1 MFGVRLSFLAT
12 AALSAAVSFANV
24 RLEVSSDHPD
34 AVYRCGE
41 KAVFVVKAVDAV
53 TGAAATGGTVRVR
66 LDNFGETVV
75 AAERTLDFA
84 KIGGEFSLAGTLK
97 KPGFL
102 RLLALPGKGTKLAA
116 NAGQGEFN
124 WAVAYEPEK
133 IRPGA
138 PCPADF
144 DAFWTESVAKYDRE
158 VAEDIKLELYP
169 PKCTHEIDFYRL
181 SLTTVGGRKLYGSL
195 ARPKDLSK
203 GPYPLLLQVPGAGP
217 SSVGWGQ
224 PGQVTVFMNVHYYE
238 PLDADGK
245 VRAERQAV
253 EDREWGAKYGVG
265 RYTLA
270 GISESREAYFY
281 YGAILGI
288 RRVFHWASKLP
299 EVNRANVTYDGT
311 SQGGGFGLIMTALC
325 PFMRKSTVFVPA
337 LTDLLGYK
345 AGSRRSGWPRLVESQ
360 SESGRAAAERW
371 ASYFDG
377 ANFAARIRTPIAF
390 EVGFGDNVC
399 PPQCGYAAYNV
410 CPAADKRIYH
420 GIGQGHAVPG
430 EMYGQLAKWRNGK

>member
-1 MFGVRLSFLAT
+1 MRLSFLAT
-12 AALSAAVSFANV
+12 AALSAAVSFADV

-41 KAVFVVKAVDAV
+41 KAVFAVKAVDAA
-53 TGAAATGGTVRVR
+53 TGVAATGGVIRIR
-66 LDNFGETVV
+66 LDNFGESVRF
-75 AAERTLDFA
+75 ERTVNLA
-84 KIGGEFSLAGTLK
+84 EEASVTLEGSLAE
-97 KPGFL
+97 PGFL
-102 RLLALPGKGTKLAA
+102 RLLAKAESKGLKLVA

-124 WAVAYEPEK
+124 WAVAYEPER

-138 PCPADF
+138 PCPDDF
-144 DAFWTESVAKYDRE
+144 DAFWADAIAKYDRE
-158 VAEDIKLELYP
+158 VPKDIRLDLYP
-169 PKCTHEIDFYRL
+169 PKCTDALDFYRL

-217 SSVGWGQ
+217 SSIGWGQ

-245 VRAERQAV
+245 ARAARQTT

-299 EVNRANVTYDGT
+299 EVKATDITYDGT

-345 AGSRRSGWPRLVESQ
+345 AGNRRSGWPRLVESQ
-360 SESGRAAAERW
+360 PEPGRATAERW
-371 ASYFDG
+371 APYFDG